1 MGECLECAATYYIDL
16 TVASP
21 TSVCKST
28 CDTATNTI
36 VLDNLDGRVN
46 LCVADAIMKTMTGMS
61 VSVNSAD
68 YGCKYATRINM
79 DDSKSDNVLAFS
91 VDALGAGT

>member
-46 LCVADAIMKTMTGMS
+46 LCVADAIM
-61 VSVNSAD
+61 
-68 YGCKYATRINM
+68 
-79 DDSKSDNVLAFS
+79 
-91 VDALGAGT
+91 